1 MPQTVK
7 EIDLR
12 DNNFREMVKTCANDS
27 ATVSEFNKAHG
38 LNLKCPIVEL
48 INPVFPLTL
57 SHKARDEIAWFV
69 AWVKCN
75 HWARRQAPVMDIRNQ
90 RLYRNITLRSSK
102 REEDRERIPLLEKAK
117 GHKANSRFIS

>member
-27 ATVSEFNKAHG
+27 ATVAEFNKAHG
-38 LNLKCPIVEL
+38 LNLKCPIAEL

-57 SHKARDEIAWFV
+57 SDKARDEIAWFV

-75 HWARRQAPVMDIRNQ
+75 HWARRQAPVMDIRIQ
-90 RLYRNITLRSSK
+90 QLYLNITLRNSNVK
-102 REEDRERIPLLEKAK
+102 RSARGFL
-117 GHKANSRFIS
+117 S